1 MYDFRAQLTYTDTRR
16 LAPFGEGCALFSA
29 LCACVFVFL
38 IGFIDRRGL
47 PISLIDAF
55 GQNTPGSAFSVC
67 AALLGLAAVCVLF
80 GLTVLR
86 YVRFW
91 LKKTQKD
98 SLYFSYATAGAYL
111 AAILL
116 FSACNADGERRLNTA
131 TVAGL
136 ILVAVGIAAS
146 VVLFLLAKGRQRGR
160 ETAVRY
166 VAAVIA
172 LLLLLTLSA
181 LFSTG
186 VMAEDDRQGLAL
198 LFSDENA
205 VGSRTAA
212 AFFFVFLVGYAAC
225 NVLLLERLLGN
236 IAQRRKPTALR
247 AALTAVCAIL
257 AAACEGSIASVS
269 DELLLL
275 FFWGIPGFAVLA
287 ALLLFLTVLADTLCA
302 RAAQT
307 ALQ

>member
-1 MYDFRAQLTYTDTRR
+1 M
-16 LAPFGEGCALFSA
+16 
-29 LCACVFVFL
+29 
-38 IGFIDRRGL
+38 
-47 PISLIDAF
+47 
-55 GQNTPGSAFSVC
+55 
-67 AALLGLAAVCVLF
+67 
-80 GLTVLR
+80 
-86 YVRFW
+86 
-91 LKKTQKD
+91 
-98 SLYFSYATAGAYL
+98 
-111 AAILL
+111 
-116 FSACNADGERRLNTA
+116 
-131 TVAGL
+131 
-136 ILVAVGIAAS
+136 
-146 VVLFLLAKGRQRGR
+146 
-160 ETAVRY
+160 RY

-186 VMAEDDRQGLAL
+186 IMAEDDRQGLAL

-236 IAQRRKPTALR
+236 IAQHRKPTALR

-287 ALLLFLTVLADTLCA
+287 ALLLFLTVLAIPSAHAPPGPHCNDLCTRRQTLCHLH
-302 RAAQT
+302 AAQPRADLSLCT
-307 ALQ
+307 PP